1 MMIKESKDLDYLK
14 GKIEPFIF
22 NSLNKKT
29 YDVVEVNPTILLTWN
44 RLDIAFRI
52 FYLKFKNKNL
62 KLATSIYLEIIRAQT
77 MGNYKEYGNEK
88 KTSKTDFI
96 ESFNKTFN
104 DIKLNGFNEKKT
116 LIPLSKNRSILNG
129 AHRIASSIYLRKN
142 VSCLELDF
150 PDMIADYKYLH
161 KMNVTDSII
170 EIGVSTFIEETENTY
185 IAFLWPSGR
194 LYTKT
199 SELEFS
205 NIVYK
210 KEIRLTKVGAFN
222 LLYELY
228 SHMDWIGDKSNYYH
242 GIQKKVKECFTD
254 FEPFTIIIFQ
264 SDSLINVR
272 KIKEEVRKINNIGY
286 SSIHIT
292 DT

>member
-77 MGNYKEYGNEK
+77 IGNYKEYGNEK

-129 AHRIASSIYLRKN
+129 A
-142 VSCLELDF
+142 
-150 PDMIADYKYLH
+150 P
-161 KMNVTDSII
+161 
-170 EIGVSTFIEETENTY
+170 
-185 IAFLWPSGR
+185 
-194 LYTKT
+194 
-199 SELEFS
+199 
-205 NIVYK
+205 
-210 KEIRLTKVGAFN
+210 KV
-222 LLYELY
+222 L
-228 SHMDWIGDKSNYYH
+228 
-242 GIQKKVKECFTD
+242 
-254 FEPFTIIIFQ
+254 
-264 SDSLINVR
+264 
-272 KIKEEVRKINNIGY
+272 
-286 SSIHIT
+286 
-292 DT
+292 